1 MALMICGVAALCLTI
16 GYKQKLID
24 YILKTTDSK
33 FENYKNDSD
42 ASVAVNVIQQIV
54 RTNIILFV
62 FSFPSK

>member
-1 MALMICGVAALCLTI
+1 MALMICGVVALCLAI

-42 ASVAVNVIQQIV
+42 ASVAVNFIQEIV
-54 RTNIILFV
+54 RTDIIYFICILY
-62 FSFPSK
+62 S